1 MSLVGYEGTPVSR
14 DDLFINRILTV
25 LNGADVGGVGRLAF
39 FDDMSRYVAGK
50 AVVGNSKTF
59 TGVQLFMAV
68 NVGDSGAV
76 SSCEN

>member
-1 MSLVGYEGTPVSR
+1 M
-14 DDLFINRILTV
+14 
-25 LNGADVGGVGRLAF
+25 
-39 FDDMSRYVAGK
+39 AGK

-68 NVGDSGAV
+68 NVGDSGVV